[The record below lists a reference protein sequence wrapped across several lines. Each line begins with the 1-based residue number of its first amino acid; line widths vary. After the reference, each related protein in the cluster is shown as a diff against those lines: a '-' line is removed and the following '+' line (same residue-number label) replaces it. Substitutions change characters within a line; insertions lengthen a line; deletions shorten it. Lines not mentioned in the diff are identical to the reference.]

1 MMVIIIYNKGI
12 PIFDRAADPIMK
24 WNWLTR
30 PTTSMDLRPLWTYDI
45 YGPTTSMDQRPLW
58 SFIIISIINYIIMQK
73 NNYINSNILQTFLNY
88 TTDQIKEVINQI
100 YNFLDQ
106 IKKYSKLND
115 EVYGDLRPLLLNDD
129 LHEKLND
136 DLYVRRR
143 LRSSEFWTRFPLI
156 GICARRQ
163 KKKKRATNMVRACK
177 R

>member
-1 MMVIIIYNKGI
+1 
-12 PIFDRAADPIMK
+12 
-24 WNWLTR
+24 
-30 PTTSMDLRPLWTYDI
+30 
-45 YGPTTSMDQRPLW
+45 
-58 SFIIISIINYIIMQK
+58 MQK

-143 LRSSEFWTRFPLI
+143 PRSSEF
-156 GICARRQ
+156 
-163 KKKKRATNMVRACK
+163 
-177 R
+177 

>member
-1 MMVIIIYNKGI
+1 MINKINDNKDACVSMMVIIIYNNE
-12 PIFDRAADPIMK
+12 MK
-24 WNWLTR
+24 LTY
-30 PTTSMDLRPLWTYDI
+30 TTYDI

-143 LRSSEFWTRFPLI
+143 PRSSEF
-156 GICARRQ
+156 
-163 KKKKRATNMVRACK
+163 
-177 R
+177 